1 MECAQLEV
9 TNGGDAE
16 PETVTIPGL
25 YSAMDP
31 GIYLNIYNVL
41 SNYTVPG
48 KRTVSQPKRCIDL
61 TTFPCIGPTV
71 FTC

>member
-1 MECAQLEV
+1 MECAQLNI
-9 TNGGDAE
+9 TGGGNADPA
-16 PETVTIPGL
+16 TVSFPGA

-48 KRTVSQPKRCIDL
+48 EPQVFL
-61 TTFPCIGPTV
+61 TFHFSGAHYITGPEV